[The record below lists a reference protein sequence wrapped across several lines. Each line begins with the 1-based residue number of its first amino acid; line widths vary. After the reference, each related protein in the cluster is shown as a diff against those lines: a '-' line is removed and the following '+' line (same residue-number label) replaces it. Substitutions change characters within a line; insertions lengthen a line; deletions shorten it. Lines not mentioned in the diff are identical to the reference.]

1 MSGEHTSTPVAAR
14 VRRLEARL
22 TEAGVVTEEQLD
34 AALAAMLAGAS
45 PVNGARIVARAWTDP
60 GFRERLLADANAALP
75 EVGLSMAG
83 GIQEQRL
90 KVVENTATTHHVL
103 VCTLCSCYPIGLL
116 GPSPSWYKSE
126 AYRSRVVREPRAVL
140 AEFGLELPDGTT
152 ITVWDSSAESRYMV
166 LPRRPEGTGDGAR
179 RSWPR
184 SSPGRASSGPPR
196 SDSAAL
202 PRRPQE
208 LAVHRRDAEQ
218 RDALGAGGGAL
229 SGEGA
234 AAEALLVH
242 LRHHVQHPGPAL
254 GRALRQHIEMVH
266 LGGGEQHRGPVRA
279 GRHAGPAAD
288 ALGVLERGVGVRLG
302 HGVAWASGAAPV
314 GAVM

>member
-22 TEAGVVTEEQLD
+22 TGAGVVTEAQLD
-34 AALAAMLAGAS
+34 AALAAMLEGAS

-140 AEFGLELPDGTT
+140 AEFGLELPDDTT
-152 ITVWDSSAESRYMV
+152 ITVWDSSAESRYLV
-166 LPRRPEGTGDGAR
+166 LPRRPEGTEG
-179 RSWPR
+179 RSETEL
-184 SSPGRASSGPPR
+184 
-196 SDSAAL
+196 AAL
-202 PRRPQE
+202 VTRE
-208 LAVHRRDAEQ
+208 GLIGTAAV
-218 RDALGAGGGAL
+218 
-229 SGEGA
+229 
-234 AAEALLVH
+234 
-242 LRHHVQHPGPAL
+242 
-254 GRALRQHIEMVH
+254 
-266 LGGGEQHRGPVRA
+266 
-279 GRHAGPAAD
+279 
-288 ALGVLERGVGVRLG
+288 
-302 HGVAWASGAAPV
+302 
-314 GAVM
+314 